1 MKCGGD
7 YVLTGKELEIS
18 SPNYPNIPPPFTE
31 CTWKIMAAS
40 KERISIHFIER
51 FDLSNSVK
59 SVSCNPSI
67 DIFQLI
73 VARVVKG

>member
-7 YVLTGKELEIS
+7 YVLTGKDLEIS

-51 FDLSNSVK
+51 FDLSYSVK
-59 SVSCNPSI
+59 SVPSDPYFPIESCASGK
-67 DIFQLI
+67 
-73 VARVVKG
+73 RVI